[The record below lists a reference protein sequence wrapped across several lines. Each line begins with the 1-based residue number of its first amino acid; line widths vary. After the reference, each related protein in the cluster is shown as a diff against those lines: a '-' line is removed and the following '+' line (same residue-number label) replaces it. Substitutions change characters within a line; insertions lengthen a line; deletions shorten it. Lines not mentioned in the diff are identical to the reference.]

1 MKKEPVVAEAGKK
14 RNRGVRRKVLDSGGD
29 ADHHNPRIAVVKKGG
44 SSSISSNTKTKT
56 PGRQRGSAAKELVG
70 AATLYWLCISAPAII
85 GCIVRV
91 YEEHI
96 LGVIDA
102 FQSYWVSTGDAVAEQ
117 AAEEATYYETMSS
130 YASYY
135 SNKAASYACGYMVTA
150 EWCEVVDDAGEEE
163 TGLFAT
169 VRKLLYRDS
178 TPVNDLLLVMTS
190 AMCLAMIRVLLVSLL
205 VPRALAPQRLA
216 AMTRCKSTHILSS
229 SSSYEFSPAVKRKTN
244 VQGSLRGNLSAL
256 AAPDLGGNQGDEAD
270 DYSNQI
276 DLEDSAEDDDAR
288 VVLFSERV
296 GRIWGTTQE
305 SIRRSLGHEPV
316 PADEYKN
323 LDATAAAQRIFSAPR
338 FATAFFRCLY
348 CSASCL
354 MAYSLFR
361 TANFWPVYV
370 GGLASSST
378 RNCWDRSGSI
388 ALGSLDSDFDH
399 NNAALRIFFLAQ
411 GAYQLHSLWFH
422 VLSMA
427 LLMLYEEGNERMIS
441 MKTSMKSYLRPL
453 AEHLISLTLIFLCYI
468 FSGLR
473 RLGAVGIF
481 TLESSSISL
490 QLLQVCINAPESSPL
505 RRPKLIKR
513 LHRYLVVPS
522 FLYCRFFVFPFIVW
536 YSAAFESQ
544 DWLEQIEK
552 AFVPGSAFV
561 LYVIF
566 NLMISF
572 IFGLNLV
579 FFRRLLF
586 HPHLQDIFR
595 QAREEQ

>member
-1 MKKEPVVAEAGKK
+1 MVAAAGKK
-14 RNRGVRRKVLDSGGD
+14 RDRGVRRKIMDSSGD
-29 ADHHNPRIAVVKKGG
+29 QNHHNPRIVVVKKVGG
-44 SSSISSNTKTKT
+44 SSSTRT
-56 PGRQRGSAAKELVG
+56 PGRQSGSAAKELIG

-85 GCIVRV
+85 GFIVRV

-96 LGVIDA
+96 LRVIDY
-102 FQSYWVSTGDAVAEQ
+102 FQSYWVSTDGAEQ
-117 AAEEATYYETMSS
+117 AAEDATSYYESLSS
-130 YASYY
+130 YAGYY
-135 SNKAASYACGYMVTA
+135 SHKAASYACGYIMTA
-150 EWCEVVDDAGEEE
+150 EWCRGADDEGKAK
-163 TGLFAT
+163 TGFFA
-169 VRKLLYRDS
+169 RDS
-178 TPVNDLLLVMTS
+178 TPINDLLLVMTC

-216 AMTRCKSTHILSS
+216 AMTRCKSSHILSS
-229 SSSYEFSPAVKRKTN
+229 SSSYEFSPAVKRKAD
-244 VQGSLRGNLSAL
+244 VRGSLRGNLSAL
-256 AAPDLGGNQGDEAD
+256 AAPDLGGD
-270 DYSNQI
+270 

-288 VVLFSERV
+288 VQLFSERV
-296 GRIWGTTQE
+296 GRIWGTTQQ

-316 PADEYKN
+316 PSADYEN
-323 LDATAAAQRIFSAPR
+323 LDAAATAQRIFSAPR
-338 FATAFFRCLY
+338 FATAMFRCLY

-399 NNAALRIFFLAQ
+399 NNAALRVFFLAQ

-427 LLMLYEEGNERMIS
+427 LLLLYEEGNEKMIS

-505 RRPKLIKR
+505 RRPKFVKR

-561 LYVIF
+561 LYAIF
-566 NLMISF
+566 NLMIAF

-586 HPHLQDIFR
+586 HPHLQDVFR

>member
-1 MKKEPVVAEAGKK
+1 MKEEPLVAAAGKK
-14 RNRGVRRKVLDSGGD
+14 RDRGVRRKIMDSSSNQN
-29 ADHHNPRIAVVKKGG
+29 HHNPRIVVVKKVGG
-44 SSSISSNTKTKT
+44 SSSTRT
-56 PGRQRGSAAKELVG
+56 PGRQSGSAAKELIG

-85 GCIVRV
+85 GFIVRV

-96 LGVIDA
+96 LRVIDY
-102 FQSYWVSTGDAVAEQ
+102 FQSYWVSTDGAEQ
-117 AAEEATYYETMSS
+117 AAEDATSYYESLSS
-130 YASYY
+130 YAGYY
-135 SNKAASYACGYMVTA
+135 SHKAASYACGYIMTA
-150 EWCEVVDDAGEEE
+150 EWCRGADDEGKAK
-163 TGLFAT
+163 TGFFA
-169 VRKLLYRDS
+169 RDS
-178 TPVNDLLLVMTS
+178 TPINDLLLVMTC

-216 AMTRCKSTHILSS
+216 AMTRCKSSHILSS
-229 SSSYEFSPAVKRKTN
+229 SSSYEFSPAVKRKTGLR
-244 VQGSLRGNLSAL
+244 GSLRGNLSAL
-256 AAPDLGGNQGDEAD
+256 AAPDLGGDEGDEAN
-270 DYSNQI
+270 DYSNQM
-276 DLEDSAEDDDAR
+276 DLEDSAEDDDAQ
-288 VVLFSERV
+288 VQLFSERV
-296 GRIWGTTQE
+296 GRIWGTTQQ

-316 PADEYKN
+316 NAAAYED
-323 LDATAAAQRIFSAPR
+323 LDAAATAQRIFSAPR
-338 FATAFFRCLY
+338 FATAMFRCLY

-399 NNAALRIFFLAQ
+399 NNAALRVFFLAQ

-427 LLMLYEEGNERMIS
+427 LLLLYEEGNEKMIS

-505 RRPKLIKR
+505 RRPKFVKR

-561 LYVIF
+561 LYAIF
-566 NLMISF
+566 NLMIAF

-586 HPHLQDIFR
+586 HPHLQDVFR

>member
-1 MKKEPVVAEAGKK
+1 MKGEPVIADAGKK
-14 RNRGVRRKVLDSGGD
+14 RDRGVRRKILDSTGGD
-29 ADHHNPRIAVVKKGG
+29 DHHNPRIAVVKKGSG
-44 SSSISSNTKTKT
+44 GGTSSRAKTKKM
-56 PGRQRGSAAKELVG
+56 PGRQRGSAAKELIG

-85 GCIVRV
+85 GFFVRV
-91 YEEHI
+91 YEDHI

-102 FQSYWVSTGDAVAEQ
+102 LQSYWLAVDDGEQQ
-117 AAEEATYYETMSS
+117 AAGEMTYYDTVSS

-135 SNKAASYACGYMVTA
+135 SSKAASYACGYIATS
-150 EWCEVVDDAGEEE
+150 EWCGTNDDIGKDGSGFFAG
-163 TGLFAT
+163 
-169 VRKLLYRDS
+169 VRRHLYRDS
-178 TPVNDLLLVMTS
+178 TPLNDLLLVMTS
-190 AMCLAMIRVLLVSLL
+190 AMVLAIVRVLLVSLL

-229 SSSYEFSPAVKRKTN
+229 SSSYEFSPAVKRKNN
-244 VQGSLRGNLSAL
+244 VGGSLRGNLSAL
-256 AAPDLGGNQGDEAD
+256 AAPDLGGSEDETAD
-270 DYSNQI
+270 YGNQI

-288 VVLFSERV
+288 IALFSERV
-296 GRIWGTTQE
+296 GSRIQA

-316 PADEYKN
+316 PAADFEN
-323 LDATAAAQRIFSAPR
+323 LDTSTAQRIFSAPR
-338 FATAFFRCLY
+338 FATAIFRCLY

-399 NNAALRIFFLAQ
+399 NNAALHIFFLAQ

-427 LLMLYEEGNERMIS
+427 LLLLYEEGNERIIS

-490 QLLQVCINAPESSPL
+490 QLLQVCINAPQSSPL
-505 RRPKLIKR
+505 RRPKFVKR

>member
-1 MKKEPVVAEAGKK
+1 MVAAAGKK
-14 RNRGVRRKVLDSGGD
+14 RDRGVRRKIMDSSGD
-29 ADHHNPRIAVVKKGG
+29 QNHHNPRIAVVKKVGG
-44 SSSISSNTKTKT
+44 SSSTRT
-56 PGRQRGSAAKELVG
+56 PGRQRGSAAKELIG

-85 GCIVRV
+85 GFIVRV

-96 LGVIDA
+96 LRAIDY
-102 FQSYWVSTGDAVAEQ
+102 FQSYWVSTDGETVAEQ
-117 AAEEATYYETMSS
+117 ATEDATSYYESLSS
-130 YASYY
+130 YAGYY
-135 SNKAASYACGYMVTA
+135 SHKAVSYACGYIMTA
-150 EWCEVVDDAGEEE
+150 EWCGDADDEGKVK
-163 TGLFAT
+163 TGFY
-169 VRKLLYRDS
+169 RKLLYRDS
-178 TPVNDLLLVMTS
+178 TPINDLLLVMTC

-216 AMTRCKSTHILSS
+216 AMTRCKSSHILSS
-229 SSSYEFSPAVKRKTN
+229 SSSYEFSPAVKRKAD
-244 VQGSLRGNLSAL
+244 VRGSLRGNLSAL
-256 AAPDLGGNQGDEAD
+256 AAPDLGGD
-270 DYSNQI
+270 

-288 VVLFSERV
+288 VQLFSERV
-296 GRIWGTTQE
+296 GRIWGTTQQ

-316 PADEYKN
+316 PSADYEN
-323 LDATAAAQRIFSAPR
+323 LDAAATAQRIFSAPR
-338 FATAFFRCLY
+338 FATAMFRCLY

-399 NNAALRIFFLAQ
+399 NNAALRVFFLAQ

-427 LLMLYEEGNERMIS
+427 LLLLYEEGNEKMIS

-505 RRPKLIKR
+505 RRPKFVKR

-561 LYVIF
+561 LYAIF
-566 NLMISF
+566 NLMIAF

-586 HPHLQDIFR
+586 HPHLQDVFR

>member
-1 MKKEPVVAEAGKK
+1 MVDAAGKK
-14 RNRGVRRKVLDSGGD
+14 RGRGVRRKIMDSSGD
-29 ADHHNPRIAVVKKGG
+29 QNHHNPRISVVKKVGG
-44 SSSISSNTKTKT
+44 SSTHT
-56 PGRQRGSAAKELVG
+56 PGRQRGSAAKELIG

-85 GCIVRV
+85 GFIVRV

-96 LGVIDA
+96 LRIIDY
-102 FQSYWVSTGDAVAEQ
+102 FQSYWVSTDGEVVAEQ
-117 AAEEATYYETMSS
+117 AAEDATSYYESLSS
-130 YASYY
+130 YAGYY
-135 SNKAASYACGYMVTA
+135 SHKATSYACGYIMTA
-150 EWCEVVDDAGEEE
+150 EWCGEADDEGKVK
-163 TGLFAT
+163 TGFFD
-169 VRKLLYRDS
+169 RDS
-178 TPVNDLLLVMTS
+178 TPINDLLLVMTC

-216 AMTRCKSTHILSS
+216 AMTRCKSSHILSA
-229 SSSYEFSPAVKRKTN
+229 SSSYEFSPAVKRKAN
-244 VQGSLRGNLSAL
+244 VRGSFRGNLSAL
-256 AAPDLGGNQGDEAD
+256 AAPDLGGDEGDEAD
-270 DYSNQI
+270 EYSNQM
-276 DLEDSAEDDDAR
+276 DLADSAKDDDAQ
-288 VVLFSERV
+288 VQLFSERV
-296 GRIWGTTQE
+296 GRIWGTTQQ
-305 SIRRSLGHEPV
+305 SIRRSLGHEPL
-316 PADEYKN
+316 PSADYEN
-323 LDATAAAQRIFSAPR
+323 LDAAATERQRIFSAPR
-338 FATAFFRCLY
+338 FATAMFRCLY

-378 RNCWDRSGSI
+378 QNCWDRSGSI

-422 VLSMA
+422 LLSMA
-427 LLMLYEEGNERMIS
+427 LLLLYEEGNEKMIS

-453 AEHLISLTLIFLCYI
+453 AEHLISLTLISLCYI

-490 QLLQVCINAPESSPL
+490 QLLQVCINAPESFPL
-505 RRPKLIKR
+505 RRPKFVKR

-522 FLYCRFFVFPFIVW
+522 FLYYRFFVFPFIVW

-561 LYVIF
+561 LYAIF
-566 NLMISF
+566 NLMIAF

-586 HPHLQDIFR
+586 HPHLQDVFR